1 MLRIENACAGL
12 RLLVWAAPFLL
23 LALPTAACSS
33 EPKANGDVV
42 TELGCSAVRRE
53 QFKAREQIE
62 RRVEQARAAVETA
75 RRTGKPE
82 AALDREFQSLME
94 DIERAEGRFAARSKE
109 CVGD

>member
-1 MLRIENACAGL
+1 MLRIENARAGL
-12 RLLVWAAPFLL
+12 HLVVWAGPFLA

-33 EPKANGDVV
+33 EPKANGAVE
-42 TELGCSAVRRE
+42 TELSCSAVRRE
-53 QFKAREQIE
+53 QLEARKQIE
-62 RRVEQARAAVETA
+62 QRVERARAAVETA

-94 DIERAEGRFAARSKE
+94 DIERAEGRFAARSKG